1 MLAQEGRRA
10 QSSEKP
16 FEGGI
21 DHAPIIAAR
30 SLTTAPTASHPSG
43 RRKRCC
49 KIVAGISPAADLVC
63 GAQPTHFEGRGLN
76 IFSNTVVTLSYKLF
90 SPDGT
95 LIEESS
101 QPITYLHGGHHGIF
115 PKIEAALAQ
124 KKVGESCSVMLE
136 PDDAFGEYDA
146 DLVRVEPQDR
156 FPPDIKVGMQFE
168 GHAGPDGQDDGEDDE
183 MQVYTVTD
191 IADGKVVVDG
201 NHPLAG
207 QRLRFDCTVLDIR
220 PATAEEMSH
229 GHVHGPDGHHH

>member
-1 MLAQEGRRA
+1 
-10 QSSEKP
+10 
-16 FEGGI
+16 
-21 DHAPIIAAR
+21 
-30 SLTTAPTASHPSG
+30 
-43 RRKRCC
+43 
-49 KIVAGISPAADLVC
+49 
-63 GAQPTHFEGRGLN
+63 LN

-124 KKVGESCSVMLE
+124 KQVGESCSVMLE

-168 GHAGPDGQDDGEDDE
+168 GHAGPDGAGDGEDDE